1 MAHEKEAAGAIAGM
15 RETYG
20 GPPTSPGWWDGYKR
34 RWNEGEYV
42 LCYYQGDLVRGHVMR
57 VLQGVEHD
65 TYHVRRHL
73 KGGGTE
79 VVEVR
84 DTAMLI
90 Y

>member
-1 MAHEKEAAGAIAGM
+1 MAHDREAAAAIAGM

-34 RWNEGEYV
+34 KWKEGEYV
-42 LCYYQGDLVRGHVMR
+42 LCYHQGDLVRGHVMR
-57 VLQGVEHD
+57 VIEGVEHD
-65 TYHVRRHL
+65 LYHVRRHL
-73 KGGGTE
+73 IGGGTE
-79 VVEVR
+79 VVEVL